1 MIERTDKSRFTFT
14 QIDNRLLQNKEL
26 SLQAKGLLC
35 YMLSNVDNWQFTIH
49 SLMVFTGAT
58 RAQVRSALLEL
69 EDHHYISLCERQVQV
84 LHLYSEGISWQR
96 GRVRILC
103 LMHTVC

>member
-69 EDHHYISLCERQVQV
+69 EEHHYISKERHYVN
-84 LHLYSEGISWQR
+84 
-96 GRVRILC
+96 GRFKCYIYTVREY
-103 LMHTVC
+103 HGDGEEYVYYV